1 MIGPD
6 SIMPQHGTTTDIYF
20 LELVG
25 LQGLLT
31 HTTGCDVE
39 MISIM
44 MPDADIAV
52 SAGDPVAAVCLYQC
66 FTYGF

>member
-6 SIMPQHGTTTDIYF
+6 SVMPQHGTSTDTDF
-20 LELVG
+20 LELIR

-31 HTTGCDVE
+31 HTTWCDIE

-44 MPDADIAV
+44 MPDADVAV
-52 SAGDPVAAVCLYQC
+52 SAGDPVAAVCLY
-66 FTYGF
+66 